1 MNPDVW
7 GVFHDGVITR
17 MSGALPGT
25 LVLRVEIG
33 YLRAMF
39 DGTGTAFQIEL
50 TGCSN
55 VRYNEYDEAPSTDLL
70 HIEGRQPEILYVASA
85 DPLVLDCAMGTLELT
100 YREVSIFLDTG
111 VPVSYEELARACDLY
126 WTRWQQ
132 RVPPAK

>member
-17 MSGALPGT
+17 LTGAVPGT

-39 DGTGTAFQIEL
+39 DGTGTDFQVEL
-50 TGCSN
+50 GGCSKL
-55 VRYNEYDEAPSTDLL
+55 RYNEYDEAPSSDLL
-70 HIEGRQPEILYVASA
+70 YIEGRQPEILYVATT
-85 DPLVLDCAMGTLELT
+85 DPLVLDCVMGTLEMT
-100 YREVSIFLDTG
+100 YRDLSIFLDTG
-111 VPVSYEELARACDLY
+111 VPVSYDELVQACDQY

-132 RVPPAK
+132 RGPTA